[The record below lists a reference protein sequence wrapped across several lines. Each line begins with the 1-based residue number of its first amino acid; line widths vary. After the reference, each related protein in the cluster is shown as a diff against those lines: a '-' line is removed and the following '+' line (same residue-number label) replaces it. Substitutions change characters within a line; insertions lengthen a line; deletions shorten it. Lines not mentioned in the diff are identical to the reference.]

1 MKYLSRNKVYLKVA
15 LNKNAKK
22 IYILCEGSETE
33 IRYFKYFQGLSSN
46 IDIIPIPNV
55 NGQSD
60 PVKLK
65 ENSELLFIGNS
76 LTPPIY
82 SLSQDYKDEVW
93 FVIDTDRWNEGN
105 KINQLKTFCNSKN
118 IESKQWFVAQS
129 NPSFEI
135 WFYFHFFEKKPI
147 SSEVEKHLT
156 FKQFINN
163 VIPGGFDSRSM
174 PIEIENAI
182 INAKNNFEIT
192 DNQPRLYSTEVF
204 YLGENIFPFVKIQI
218 EKAKE
223 MMSNM

>member
-147 SSEVEKHLT
+147 SSEV
-156 FKQFINN
+156 
-163 VIPGGFDSRSM
+163 
-174 PIEIENAI
+174 
-182 INAKNNFEIT
+182 
-192 DNQPRLYSTEVF
+192 
-204 YLGENIFPFVKIQI
+204 
-218 EKAKE
+218 
-223 MMSNM
+223 